1 VSTAAENA
9 DREDTPS
16 IIAVSDCGSVEVTRS
31 RTGTTV
37 RLHQRSIRLPLRELE
52 CLIVETYERAS
63 RQTAQ
68 DDETGEEE
76 EDHLDEMVAL
86 ADLLHSSGPDA
97 VIERYRSR
105 FVSPEDE
112 KSSGFQP
119 RVPPSPS
126 GDHSGID
133 QAMAAVV
140 NLMRQGREVA
150 GEEQA
155 ERPSARERTPEGDVE
170 LELELGQT
178 EALTY
183 LRLSREALG
192 RGAEGLG
199 QAVTELVDRART
211 AAMPTF
217 EDAAERYPFL
227 QGAEAI
233 PRIQKDAEL
242 VNGHA
247 AAQVAD
253 LDDLFKRVRGN
264 GGA

>member
-1 VSTAAENA
+1 MSTESENV
-9 DREDTPS
+9 DPEDTPP
-16 IIAVSDCGSVEVTRS
+16 IVAASDCGSVEVVRS
-31 RTGTTV
+31 RTGTAV
-37 RLHQRSIRLPLRELE
+37 RLHQHSIRLPLRELE
-52 CLIVETYERAS
+52 YLIIETYERAA
-63 RQTAQ
+63 RQAAQ
-68 DDETGEEE
+68 ADESGGAE
-76 EDHLDEMVAL
+76 EDYLDEMTAL

-112 KSSGFQP
+112 KASGFQP

-133 QAMAAVV
+133 QAMAAAVS
-140 NLMRQGREVA
+140 LMRQGRDMA
-150 GEEQA
+150 GEEQT
-155 ERPSARERTPEGDVE
+155 ERSSARERTPEGDIE
-170 LELELGQT
+170 LELALGET
-178 EALTY
+178 ETLTY

-199 QAVTELVDRART
+199 RAVTELIDRAGT

-217 EDAAERYPFL
+217 DDAAERYPFL
-227 QGAEAI
+227 QGAEAM
-233 PRIQKDAEL
+233 PQIQKDAEL

-264 GGA
+264 GGT